1 MVKQTIILRKKANPK
16 VVNLPSGRPFTSKWE
31 RISKKQLPIKIRVK
45 RNKTIGPRK
54 NNRRILLNLAAPG
67 FRKIKNKRKKVTFDT
82 LSAIYDRVNRP
93 SQSGKG
99 LGSNLAKAELE
110 LGSRG
115 FSSEFGRKLI
125 NKGIDIIPNI
135 FKFGASKLKNKNVR
149 RAMQSEIADMIV
161 QEAQNQAKNKYNSL
175 L

>member
-1 MVKQTIILRKKANPK
+1 M
-16 VVNLPSGRPFTSKWE
+16 
-31 RISKKQLPIKIRVK
+31 
-45 RNKTIGPRK
+45 
-54 NNRRILLNLAAPG
+54 
-67 FRKIKNKRKKVTFDT
+67 
-82 LSAIYDRVNRP
+82 
-93 SQSGKG
+93 
-99 LGSNLAKAELE
+99 E

-161 QEAQNQAKNKYNSL
+161 QEAQNQAKNKYDSL